1 MGQMGMWDGPN
12 IEGPSCIRLPP
23 LALCTLEDLETLYVQ
38 AKNTYFS
45 GQPVV
50 DDAMFDQIEKRLV
63 RVCPALPSAC
73 CVCRASSR
81 HNSGE
86 AGACGLA
93 NSFSFFRL
101 ERHNDASLTRAPC
114 PLSPPLPRA

>member
-1 MGQMGMWDGPN
+1 MWDGPN

-23 LALCTLEDLETLYVQ
+23 LEMCTVGDLEATYVQ

-63 RVCPALPSAC
+63 RCVYVCLWAAPLSCPLPS
-73 CVCRASSR
+73 V
-81 HNSGE
+81 
-86 AGACGLA
+86 L
-93 NSFSFFRL
+93 
-101 ERHNDASLTRAPC
+101 
-114 PLSPPLPRA
+114 